1 MSKQRDNKLLRDEV
15 IEKASELPL
24 NDQKSVLNI
33 AKAMRFTRDEI
44 EKKSDGEPDDE
55 GEKLP

>member
-1 MSKQRDNKLLRDEV
+1 VSKQRDNKLLREEV

>member
-1 MSKQRDNKLLRDEV
+1 MSKQRDNKLLREEV